1 MLKAIKL
8 IEEEVSNY
16 IEGQTPITEGNYFS
30 QYKLV
35 KRIGLYANQI
45 YPTGKLDSQGNYK
58 YWFDIITPRI
68 NAEIKNVDF
77 DTKDIILYSENN
89 KDSSSI
95 FLANAALKEWM
106 RETGQAEKLNEAVEE
121 GAGWGNVL
129 LKKIKG
135 GYEKCDLKNTY
146 IINQTA
152 KTIDETSVIERHE
165 MTQSDLRAKSDVWN
179 NIEDVILKCGNKSLS
194 ATLKSP
200 SSGTQIPYY
209 EIFERNGEIS
219 EEALFEAQDK
229 VGKEGA
235 SLGKSDVFVLAK
247 IVCVGLGKKNDKDD
261 KFILYADKI
270 SKMPYKEYHRGKY
283 EGRWWRMGLYEI
295 LFDIQTRANEIGN
308 QIARGLE
315 WASKTFFKTKNQL
328 IVQNILSDLI
338 NGDIIESEDLS
349 QITVRMEGFDQLIAD
364 WNRIIK
370 LADDLA
376 NSYEVVTG
384 ETLPS
389 GTPFR
394 LGGLLNINANKLF
407 DFLREKLALAI
418 KEVFE
423 DWILPDVISNLKIK
437 DILRLTGNSD
447 YLKRFY
453 EMAVDAWYIKN
464 LIVLGPHT
472 SDEATTLKQAKL
484 EEIKKYPEAL
494 VKLEKDTF
502 AEVKP
507 RVNVV
512 ITGEQVNLATDMET
526 LSQFI
531 QLESDP
537 VRRTALIEMAMARKN
552 IDIGMLPKSKREELK
567 PVSQLVGASERGGEK
582 VI

>member
-16 IEGQTPITEGNYFS
+16 IEGHTPITEGNYFS

-121 GAGWGNVL
+121 SAGWGNVL

-247 IVCVGLGKKNDKDD
+247 IVCAGLGKKSDKDD

-552 IDIGMLPKSKREELK
+552 IDIGMLPKSKPEELR